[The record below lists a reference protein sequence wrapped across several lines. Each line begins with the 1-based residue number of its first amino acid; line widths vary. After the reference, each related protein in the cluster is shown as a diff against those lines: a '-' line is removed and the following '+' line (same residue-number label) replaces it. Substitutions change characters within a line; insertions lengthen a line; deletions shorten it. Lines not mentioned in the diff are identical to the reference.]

1 MMSEAADSKDSLM
14 KSPRD
19 MTFLIVDDMDNM
31 RRSIRAMLRLIH
43 FGKDFYEAAN
53 GRDAF
58 KLLEKGEAPIDF
70 IISDYKMPYMNGTE
84 LLYRLRGNRKFRDI
98 PFLMITAEAN
108 QEVVAE
114 AAEHDVD
121 AYMTKPF
128 VTASL
133 EQKIKEL
140 LHQSIH
146 PSPLTLHLKNARDL
160 EEEGD
165 VDGAMEEAKK
175 AAAANPNSSRP
186 LRELGRLFVKKGD
199 FKNALLCFKKAIE
212 LNRLD
217 VTSYHYL
224 GQIYYR
230 AGDVTKATDHF
241 ATAMDISPRHSDR
254 AINFSKLLLKQQK
267 LKEAE
272 KVLKLVLRTNNE
284 DLDLKEDIAETCSA
298 NGLYDMAVKCYH
310 EILRSDPERFYL
322 QKNLGITLR
331 RSGDNNEAVGVLE
344 EALGKLGDDIDI
356 MLELSYAYL
365 EMKMPMRA
373 DKWATKIIRVDP
385 QNQAA
390 KEILSQIG

>member
-1 MMSEAADSKDSLM
+1 MKAPKDM
-14 KSPRD
+14 N
-19 MTFLIVDDMDNM
+19 FLIVDDMDNM

-43 FGKDFYEAAN
+43 FGKDFHEAAN
-53 GRDAF
+53 GRDAW
-58 KLLEKGEAPIDF
+58 KLMEKGDTTIDF
-70 IISDYKMPYMNGTE
+70 IISDYKMPHMSGTE
-84 LLYRLRGNRKFRDI
+84 FLYRLRGSRKHRDI

-133 EQKIKEL
+133 EQKIMEL
-140 LHQSIH
+140 LDQAVN
-146 PSPLTLHLKNARDL
+146 PSPLTLHMKNARDL
-160 EEEGD
+160 EEGGD
-165 VDGAMEEAKK
+165 VDGAMDETKK

-199 FKNALLCFKKAIE
+199 FKNALVCFQKAIE

-230 AGDVTKATDHF
+230 AGDVSRACEHF

-254 AINFSKLLLKQQK
+254 AINFSKLLLKQNK

-272 KVLKLVLRTNNE
+272 KVLKLVLKNNS
-284 DLDLKEDIAETCSA
+284 DDIDLKEDVADACGE
-298 NGLYDMAVKCYH
+298 NGLYEMAEKTYR
-310 EILRSDPERFYL
+310 EILRDDPERFYL
-322 QKNLGITLR
+322 KKNLGLTLR
-331 RSGDNNEAVGVLE
+331 RAGDNLEAVKLLE
-344 EALGKLGDDIDI
+344 ESLEKMGDDIDI
-356 MLELSYAYL
+356 MMELAHTYLEL
-365 EMKMPMRA
+365 KMPMRA
-373 DKWATKIIRVDP
+373 DKWANKVVRIDP
-385 QNQAA
+385 QNKDA
-390 KEILSQIG
+390 KDILLKLA

>member
-1 MMSEAADSKDSLM
+1 MRSL
-14 KSPRD
+14 RD
-19 MTFLIVDDMDNM
+19 MNFLIVDDMDNM

-43 FGKDFYEAAN
+43 FGKEFFEASN
-53 GRDAF
+53 GRDAL
-58 KLLEKGEAPIDF
+58 KLIEKEEIPVDF
-70 IISDYKMPYMNGTE
+70 IISDYKMPYMSGTE

-140 LHQSIH
+140 LYQSVH
-146 PSPLTLHLKNARDL
+146 PTPLTLHMKNSREL
-160 EEEGD
+160 EEQGD
-165 VDGAMEEAKK
+165 VDGAMDEAKK

-199 FKNALLCFKKAIE
+199 FKNALLCFQKAIE

-230 AGDVTKATDHF
+230 AGDVTRACNHF

-254 AINFSKLLLKQQK
+254 AINFSKLLLKQGK

-272 KVLKLVLRTNNE
+272 KVLKLVLKNNS
-284 DLDLKEDIAETCSA
+284 DDIDLKEDVAEACSA
-298 NGLYDMAVKCYH
+298 NGLYDLASKIYR
-310 EILRSDPERFYL
+310 EILRDDPERFYL
-322 QKNLGITLR
+322 KKNMGITLHR
-331 RSGDNNEAVGVLE
+331 EGDNGEAVKVLE
-344 EALGKLGDDIDI
+344 EALEKLGDDIEI
-356 MLELSYAYL
+356 MLELAHIYL
-365 EMKMPMRA
+365 ELKMPMRA
-373 DKWATKIIRVDP
+373 DKWATRIIRIDP
-385 QNQAA
+385 QNQDA
-390 KEILSQIG
+390 KEIMAQIG